1 MSPGLRS
8 LGSILFLMGGLAVV
22 VGLVGAWRF
31 EGQEQASQA
40 QLSLAFA
47 LLGGLAMVGGIVA
60 DWLGVNPTHRDQPT
74 APRPNAA
81 LERAKP
87 VERPPAM
94 RLSSRPAG
102 GKGYREDLMA

>member
-8 LGSILFLMGGLAVV
+8 LGSILFLMGGIAVITGV
-22 VGLVGAWRF
+22 FGAWRY
-31 EGQEQASQA
+31 EGQEASAAQA
-40 QLSLAFA
+40 SLAFA
-47 LLGGLAMVGGIVA
+47 LVGGLAMIAGIVA

-74 APRPNAA
+74 A
-81 LERAKP
+81 AKSLAP
-87 VERPPAM
+87 PPAM

>member
-22 VGLVGAWRF
+22 VGVAGAWRF
-31 EGQEQASQA
+31 EGQEQAS
-40 QLSLAFA
+40 LAFA
-47 LLGGLAMVGGIVA
+47 LVGGLAMIGGIVA
-60 DWLGVNPTHRDQPT
+60 DWLGVNPTGRDQPA
-74 APRPNAA
+74 APVMP
-81 LERAKP
+81 ERAKP

>member
-22 VGLVGAWRF
+22 VGIFGAWRS
-31 EGQEQASQA
+31 EGQEQTAQA
-40 QLSLAFA
+40 QASLAFA
-47 LLGGLAMVGGIVA
+47 LAGGLAMVGGIVA
-60 DWLGVNPTHRDQPT
+60 DWLGVNPTHRDAMGNTPVEQP
-74 APRPNAA
+74 AV
-81 LERAKP
+81 AKP
-87 VERPPAM
+87 VAPPPAM